1 MRFAAIVF
9 VTLMG
14 NSAFV
19 QAMDPAPPTMS
30 ETVEFDGN
38 VLELASL
45 EDSPGQSLK
54 EFIPA
59 GETLETWTKL
69 AAIREYKDFDDPK
82 LMVGSLVKQ
91 LNKQYPDSPSSII
104 ENPTTGEVIV
114 DFVVWPPDASFVE
127 FNVFKYSKNPTGGL
141 VSQQYALR
149 EYKDAEGFLKGLRP
163 VRERLVELMTDGLRP
178 GNEPVEVKT
187 NAE

>member
-1 MRFAAIVF
+1 MRAMLILALLISTSTFLHADEKASPA
-9 VTLMG
+9 G
-14 NSAFV
+14 N
-19 QAMDPAPPTMS
+19 
-30 ETVEFDGN
+30 ETISFDGN
-38 VLELASL
+38 VLELASH
-45 EDSPGQSLK
+45 EDSPSQSLK

-69 AAIREYKDFDDPK
+69 AAIREYKDFEDSK

-114 DFVVWPPDASFVE
+114 DFVVWPPDGSFVE

-163 VRERLVELMTDGLRP
+163 VRERLVELMTEGLQP
-178 GNEPVEVKT
+178 GNQPVEVKT

>member
-1 MRFAAIVF
+1 MRFSAILFAVLMATSF
-9 VTLMG
+9 VYATEQSQP
-14 NSAFV
+14 SAN
-19 QAMDPAPPTMS
+19 QTIK
-30 ETVEFDGN
+30 FDGN
-38 VLELASL
+38 VLELASQ
-45 EDSPGQSLK
+45 EESPGQSLK

-59 GETLETWTKL
+59 GETLDTWTKL

-127 FNVFKYSKNPTGGL
+127 FNVFKYSKNPEGGL

-163 VRERLVELMTDGLRP
+163 VRERLVELMTDGLQP
-178 GNEPVEVKT
+178 GDQPLEVKT

>member
-1 MRFAAIVF
+1 MRHAAMF
-9 VTLMG
+9 LALLLFCPTLA
-14 NSAFV
+14 SAED
-19 QAMDPAPPTMS
+19 QAQPAAT

-38 VLELASL
+38 VLGLASQ
-45 EDSPGQSLK
+45 EEEPGQSLK
-54 EFIPA
+54 EYIPT

-69 AAIREYKDFDDPK
+69 AAIRQYKDFDDPK

-91 LNKQYPDSPSSII
+91 LNKQYPESPSSII

-127 FNVFKYSKNPTGGL
+127 FNVFKYSKNPEGGL
-141 VSQQYALR
+141 ISEQYALR
-149 EYKDAEGFLKGLRP
+149 EYNDAEGFLKGLRP
-163 VRERLVELMTDGLRP
+163 VRERLVELMTDGLQP
-178 GNEPVEVKT
+178 GQPVEVKT